1 MKVIV
6 QCTYFAALNIIGSY
20 SKLLLHSI
28 QILTKIQ
35 LGMWGQ
41 NLTKERHMH
50 IVRHMITPKWN
61 LSKMWSQLL
70 LNLRQN
76 FSKRELDIGR
86 R

>member
-1 MKVIV
+1 M
-6 QCTYFAALNIIGSY
+6 
-20 SKLLLHSI
+20 
-28 QILTKIQ
+28 Q